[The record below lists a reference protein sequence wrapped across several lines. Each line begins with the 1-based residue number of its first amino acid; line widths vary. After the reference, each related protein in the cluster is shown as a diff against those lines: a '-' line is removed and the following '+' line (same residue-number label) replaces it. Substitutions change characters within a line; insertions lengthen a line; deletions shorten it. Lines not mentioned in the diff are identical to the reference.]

1 MDQYRGMQEARRRNC
16 ARRIRVIYYRE
27 ALPSGGNLSRRVLPL
42 PLLVMTAL
50 FALFQIQV
58 AAAQGSQ
65 EQAAPKPGAAATTQG
80 TTAPASEHEWVA
92 VSNKY
97 ANMLIAVSFQ
107 FHPEQASAQGLSQ
120 FDTKIS
126 QPTLA
131 NEEAERKETTAAL
144 EKLKAAS
151 AEKQQQDVAEDLQI
165 MIRKV
170 NLNFRRED
178 FQLTHEVPYINASQV
193 VFGGLR
199 ILLDEQT
206 PNERRPAAVVRI
218 REYAGLETDYTALT
232 EILKQRVIEQMAKPG
247 VIYPAKVEIE
257 TEMSRNSAY
266 LDGIASLMQKYNLQ
280 GWEEP
285 YGKLKAQ
292 LVDYDTWIKATVLPK
307 ARTDFRLPPE
317 EYAMELEN
325 YGIDIPQEKLVAM
338 AHQAFTEY
346 QGEMKVVAA
355 KVAKERKLPSS
366 DYRDVIRELKKQQL
380 VGDAILPFYENRLQQ
395 IEKIIVE
402 QQIVSLPDRPAKI
415 RIATAAE
422 TAQQPAPHMVPPPFI
437 HNTGQR
443 GEFVLPL
450 NIPAAPGQTAT
461 EKYDDFTFDSAAWTL
476 TAHEARPGHEL
487 QFDSMLEH
495 GVSLARVRYAFNSTN
510 AEGWGLYSE
519 YLIKPYMPL
528 EGQLISLQMRL
539 QRAARAF
546 IDPELQSGKIT
557 PTDAYRVLEQDVVL
571 SHALA
576 QEEVERFTYRAPG
589 QANSYFYGY
598 TRLLELREDTEKA
611 LSAKGVK
618 FDQKKFHDFILAQ
631 GLLPPDL
638 IRQAVMDNFVPAQ
651 K

>member
-1 MDQYRGMQEARRRNC
+1 
-16 ARRIRVIYYRE
+16 
-27 ALPSGGNLSRRVLPL
+27 
-42 PLLVMTAL
+42 LLTVAL
-50 FALFQIQV
+50 FCNFATL
-58 AAAQGSQ
+58 AQN
-65 EQAAPKPGAAATTQG
+65 
-80 TTAPASEHEWVA
+80 APASAQTTPGAHPAASAEKPWVA
-92 VSNKY
+92 TSNRY
-97 ANMLIAVSFQ
+97 ANTLIQIQ
-107 FHPEQASAQGLSQ
+107 FKHHPEAASQQGLSQ
-120 FDTKIS
+120 FDTKVS

-131 NEEAERKETTAAL
+131 DEDAERQEMEAALANLKTAAG
-144 EKLKAAS
+144 
-151 AEKQQQDVAEDLQI
+151 EKQQPEVAEDLQI

-170 NLNFRRED
+170 GLNFRRED
-178 FQLTHEVPYINASQV
+178 FQRAHEVPFINASGQ

-206 PNERRPAAVVRI
+206 PADRRPAAVVRI
-218 REYAGLETDYTALT
+218 REYAGLEPGYAAITD
-232 EILKQRVIEQMAKPG
+232 ILKQRVNEQMAKPG

-266 LDGIASLMQKYNLQ
+266 IEGIASLMKKYNLQ

-285 YGKLKAQ
+285 YGKLKTQ
-292 LVDYDTWIKATVLPK
+292 LADYDAWVRSTVLPK
-307 ARTDFRLPPE
+307 ARTDFRMPPE
-317 EYAMELEN
+317 EYALELEN
-325 YGIDIPQEKLVAM
+325 YGVDIPPDQLATM
-338 AHQAFTEY
+338 AHQSFIEY
-346 QGEMKVVAA
+346 QGEMKGVAA
-355 KVAKERKLPSS
+355 KIAKERNLPSS
-366 DYRDVIRELKKQQL
+366 DYRDVIHELKKQQL
-380 VGDAILPFYENRLQQ
+380 VGDAILPFYENRLKQ

-450 NIPAAPGQTAT
+450 NIPAGPGQTAT
-461 EKYDDFTFDSAAWTL
+461 EKYDDFTFDAAAWTL

-528 EGQLISLQMRL
+528 EGQLISLQLRL

-546 IDPELQSGKIT
+546 LDPELQAGKVT
-557 PTDAYRVLEQDVVL
+557 PEDAYRVLEKDVCL
-571 SHALA
+571 SHAFA

-589 QANSYFYGY
+589 QANSYYYGY
-598 TRLLELREDTEKA
+598 TKLLEMRQATEQA
-611 LSAKGVK
+611 LFAKGVR

-638 IRQAVMDNFVPAQ
+638 MRKAVMEELVPSQINQSAHG